1 MSDSD
6 KKIFDTVGNV
16 LANLLNVMQVLEHVG
31 FLKRPMDSPEL
42 KKNFEIS
49 RRGLERILQK
59 SDQNQRAERA
69 RYIKGRVARHL
80 YPLL

>member
-16 LANLLNVMQVLEHVG
+16 LANLLNVMQVFAHEG

-49 RRGLERILQK
+49 GRGLEE
-59 SDQNQRAERA
+59 SC
-69 RYIKGRVARHL
+69 
-80 YPLL
+80 

>member
-31 FLKRPMDSPEL
+31 FLKRPMDSPESQ
-42 KKNFEIS
+42 KEFRDFKTRS
-49 RRGLERILQK
+49 GRILQK

-69 RYIKGRVARHL
+69 RYIKERVARHL